1 MVFWYGYIVRCRG
14 ITQEVYKMHR
24 TDGDTV
30 HIVSHQYKMHRMEG
44 DTVHTVSHQYKMH
57 RMEGDTVHT
66 VSHQMTYLKALV
78 SAVKFNTETVE

>member
-44 DTVHTVSHQYKMH
+44 DTVHTVSHQ
-57 RMEGDTVHT
+57 
-66 VSHQMTYLKALV
+66 MTYLKALV